1 MAPSKK
7 SKQFY
12 LDVAEAI
19 DADVDPKNIKY
30 KDHLSQEEVL
40 AITPM
45 TFLEEAAA
53 VFLFTFGVPGAAYS
67 VSNLSN

>member
-1 MAPSKK
+1 MPPSKK
-7 SKQFY
+7 TAQQLY
-12 LDVAEAI
+12 LNVAEAI
-19 DADVDPKNIKY
+19 DADCDPKNIKY
-30 KDHLSQEEVL
+30 KSQLSKDEIL

-67 VSNLSN
+67 VIIV